1 MIQYDHYY
9 ALTPEWYI
17 EMAQHIGVELQKDNK
32 LLVLPESLGTAHTY
46 FTEVIPGL
54 SVLLFDA
61 VLSNPFQVKRRPS
74 NNDLYIIYF
83 DVSDEVNLIQV
94 ENISHHIGYSI
105 NLGLAIVSDNH
116 TTNRYKYDNTGERQF
131 IIRLIVDRK
140 LLSPIMNAKKT
151 AEKSSKNNKLS
162 KKKLFFYDHIDS
174 DSKVMI
180 LSLKNESVYKESFNY
195 LLKGVALKLLSNFI
209 ERYSKKAPTLNNLSE
224 LEADALNATKLHLLN
239 NLYGLFPGVL
249 FLAQMSGMSVTKYK
263 GAFRSM
269 FLETPNKFFIREK
282 MLLANQ
288 LLKSK
293 SFSSVAKVA
302 LELNYTK
309 HTYFSN
315 RYFEFIGNKPS
326 EDFIPK
332 TELD

>member
-1 MIQYDHYY
+1 MIEYNHYY
-9 ALTPEWYI
+9 ALTPDWYI
-17 EMAQHIGVELQKDNK
+17 EMAQQMGLELQKDNK
-32 LLVLPESLGTAHTY
+32 LMIFPESLGTAHSY
-46 FTEVIPGL
+46 FTEVIPGV

-61 VLSNPFQVKRRPS
+61 VLSNPFNVKRRPS

-83 DVSDEVNLIQV
+83 DLSDVVNLIKV

-116 TTNRYKYDNTGERQF
+116 TSNSYTYYNVGERQF
-131 IIRLIVDRK
+131 IIRLLVDKK
-140 LLSPIMNAKKT
+140 LLSPIVDVKNTDKKN
-151 AEKSSKNNKLS
+151 SKNNKLG

-174 DSKVMI
+174 NSKVLM
-180 LSLKNESVYKESFNY
+180 LSLKNESVHKESFDY

-209 ERYSKKAPTLNNLSE
+209 ERYSKNTPTLNNISE
-224 LEADALNATKLHLLN
+224 IEADALNATKLHLIN
-239 NLYGLFPGVL
+239 NLYGFFPGVP
-249 FLAQMSGMSVTKYK
+249 FLAEMAGMSVTKYK
-263 GAFRSM
+263 VSFRSM

-288 LLKSK
+288 LLQSK

-332 TELD
+332 EELD